1 MHVHK
6 YEIQW
11 PPRHTRWGE
20 SGSPAWR
27 TGLLTTKFTWKEGE
41 NEVDSF
47 CAAASCPRRPVR
59 AFFDEFT
66 WVLPVPHIGIVGM
79 LTLTRWWDFWTS

>member
-1 MHVHK
+1 MA
-6 YEIQW
+6 
-11 PPRHTRWGE
+11 
-20 SGSPAWR
+20 GSVDLEGGRERGRQLLRRGFLPA
-27 TGLLTTKFTWKEGE
+27 
-41 NEVDSF
+41 
-47 CAAASCPRRPVR
+47 PRPVR